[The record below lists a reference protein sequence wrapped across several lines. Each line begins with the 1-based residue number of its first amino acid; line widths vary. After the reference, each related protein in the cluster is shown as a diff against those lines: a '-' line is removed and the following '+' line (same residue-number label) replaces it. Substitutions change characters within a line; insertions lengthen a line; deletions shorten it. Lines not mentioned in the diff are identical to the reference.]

1 MNKYFESNMY
11 VGKIEVN
18 NTSQHHVTTATT
30 YNKYSGEKS
39 VLSSYH
45 LYLSD
50 AKNKQEEML
59 SVATKNDYASVI
71 SPDEYDILLLKIKR
85 KFK

>member
-1 MNKYFESNMY
+1 MTIYFESNMY
-11 VGKIEVN
+11 IGKIEVGN
-18 NTSQHHVTTATT
+18 IFPHYVAMATT
-30 YNKYSGEKS
+30 YNKYSGERD
-39 VLSSYH
+39 VLNSYH
-45 LYLSD
+45 RYLSN

>member
-18 NTSQHHVTTATT
+18 NTSQHYATTATT

-39 VLSSYH
+39 VLNSYH